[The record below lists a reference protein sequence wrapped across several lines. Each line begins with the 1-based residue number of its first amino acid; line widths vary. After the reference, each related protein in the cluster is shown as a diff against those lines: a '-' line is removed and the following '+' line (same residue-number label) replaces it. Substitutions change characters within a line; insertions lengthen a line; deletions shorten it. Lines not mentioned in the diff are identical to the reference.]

1 MPLPNCLWC
10 NTSHACVKAQ
20 GLKGFVC
27 DEYCSRAIINHHYL
41 EDLKAMNRA
50 KHETIVALKNENE
63 ELKTSLEFWYG
74 QLTEA
79 IKFNEEGLRN

>member
-1 MPLPNCLWC
+1 MPSSNCLWC
-10 NTSHACVKAQ
+10 GTGNCCTKAQ
-20 GLKGFVC
+20 GLNGFVC

-79 IKFNEEGLRN
+79 IEFNEREVRN